1 MLVCHADSSF
11 LRCAWLPLFLTENS
25 AVTFLS
31 SLQGTRLQSQKPFHL
46 FPQALWRLAWP
57 LDLLASA
64 WLRRKPRSMRVAR
77 TRQMQREIRARLG
90 VSESHGV
97 IPRLVFTP
105 GVSQLRLHATPIN
118 CEISSFEP
126 VTTLLL
132 QEILF
137 QVCSM
142 CAITWGRTDI
152 YIVHKYKNYNFS
164 SYLSTHNFLKHIV
177 LETCSN
183 TPNLCAIAPLPG
195 RKHWKPGLE
204 GRAGFC

>member
-1 MLVCHADSSF
+1 MCMAASLSHWELSCDFPLQSPGDQAPISETLSSF
-11 LRCAWLPLFLTENS
+11 PSGPLE
-25 AVTFLS
+25 A
-31 SLQGTRLQSQKPFHL
+31 G
-46 FPQALWRLAWP
+46 LASGFV
-57 LDLLASA
+57 ASA
-64 WLRRKPRSMRVAR
+64 WLRRKPRSMCVAR

-142 CAITWGRTDI
+142 CAITWGRTDL

-164 SYLSTHNFLKHIV
+164 SYLSTHNFLKTHCFRNM
-177 LETCSN
+177 L
-183 TPNLCAIAPLPG
+183 
-195 RKHWKPGLE
+195 
-204 GRAGFC
+204 